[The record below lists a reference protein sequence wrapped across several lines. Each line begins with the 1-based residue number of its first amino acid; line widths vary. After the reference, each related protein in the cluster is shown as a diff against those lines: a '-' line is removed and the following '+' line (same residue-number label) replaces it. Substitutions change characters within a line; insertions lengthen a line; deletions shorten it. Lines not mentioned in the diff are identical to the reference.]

1 MSEEKSEK
9 INTPIQDLVQGT
21 QKDGTVGP
29 LVGSIVIILL
39 MIIGGLYFLETA
51 IETRKQEIQT
61 EQSIEE
67 QDKVKQVEDTVK
79 QSPSDDVIDIE
90 ADIKSTNIDD
100 LDKELKQLQ

>member
-1 MSEEKSEK
+1 MLEEKSEK
-9 INTPIQDLVQGT
+9 INTPIQDLVQGA
-21 QKDGTVGP
+21 QKDSTMGP
-29 LVGSIVIILL
+29 LVGSIIIILL
-39 MIIGGLYFLETA
+39 MIVGGLYFLETA

-61 EQSIEE
+61 EQIIEE

-79 QSPSDDVIDIE
+79 QSQSDDVVDIE